1 MGRKNS
7 NANRGNNRQRNYK
20 PWQDATEEDRVQTAK
35 PVFTVVKAITDSLKR
50 YDAAIKSGE
59 VIFGD
64 GPAGTG
70 KTLMAVA
77 RAAEALD
84 KGVIDKIIVTRPAVT
99 VEGEEIGFL
108 PGELDEKYA
117 PYLRPV
123 SDHFIK
129 VVGRGKFD
137 CWVKSGKV
145 EAIPMAF
152 MRGLSVRAWIIADE
166 MQNATFGQFKMLLTR
181 GEDGT
186 KFIINGDSSQ
196 QNDLSDG
203 QSGLQKVMHK
213 LRSTH
218 GVQLVHFSEDDI
230 VRGGITQRIVRALS

>member
-35 PVFTVVKAITDSLKR
+35 PVFTVVRAITDSLKR

-84 KGVIDKIIVTRPAVT
+84 NGVIDKIIVTRPAVT
-99 VEGEEIGFL
+99 VEGEEFGFL
-108 PGELDEKYA
+108 PG
-117 PYLRPV
+117 
-123 SDHFIK
+123 
-129 VVGRGKFD
+129 RGEIRAISQASFRSFHTS
-137 CWVKSGKV
+137 CRQGKV
-145 EAIPMAF
+145 
-152 MRGLSVRAWIIADE
+152 RLLGQVRK
-166 MQNATFGQFKMLLTR
+166 G
-181 GEDGT
+181 
-186 KFIINGDSSQ
+186 
-196 QNDLSDG
+196 
-203 QSGLQKVMHK
+203 
-213 LRSTH
+213 
-218 GVQLVHFSEDDI
+218 
-230 VRGGITQRIVRALS
+230 